1 MRLSFFFLSF
11 FFIEAAVLAS
21 IVSSR
26 MLKTVAKTEGVQYY
40 DTLTG
45 FKWLGNCSMDL
56 RASGVDVLFS
66 YEEALGFCVGDVL
79 CDKDG
84 ISAASMFME
93 MASAL
98 EAGWTED
105 NVEVCLSSFVVID
118 LYYLFNFSFSV

>member
-1 MRLSFFFLSF
+1 LFPSFCI
-11 FFIEAAVLAS
+11 IEAAVLAS

-26 MLKTVAKTEGVQYY
+26 MLKTVAKAEGIQYY

-84 ISAASMFME
+84 ISAASMFIE

-98 EAGWTED
+98 EAGWTEE
-105 NVEVCLSSFVVID
+105 NEQV
-118 LYYLFNFSFSV
+118 